1 MGSIKTS
8 KRASYGRGGIAVSES
23 KRKKL
28 TAGQEQ
34 SEQKLEGNDYIRLLH
49 KLIIY
54 TKLANYENIR
64 NRLIT
69 ILDSEDKKRVFAATD
84 GNNSTRQ
91 IESITG
97 VSKDTVSNWWD
108 EWEREG
114 IVEESEEVR
123 GRRRRIVLLS
133 EFGIEVPGGRRQRSK
148 RQKLNKGNKR
158 QD

>member
-1 MGSIKTS
+1 M
-8 KRASYGRGGIAVSES
+8 SES
-23 KRKKL
+23 KREKL

-34 SEQKLEGNDYIRLLH
+34 SGQKLEGNDFIPLLH

-69 ILDSEDKKRVFAATD
+69 VLDSGDKKRVFEATN
-84 GNNSTRQ
+84 GNNGTRQ

-97 VSKDTVSNWWD
+97 VSKDTVSNWWG

-114 IVEESEEVR
+114 IVEELEEVR
-123 GRRRRIVLLS
+123 GRRYKIVSLG
-133 EFGIEVPGGRRQRSK
+133 EFGIEVAFGKKERSK
-148 RQKLNKGNKR
+148 RRKTDQPSQK
-158 QD
+158 

>member
-1 MGSIKTS
+1 MN
-8 KRASYGRGGIAVSES
+8 ES
-23 KRKKL
+23 KRERL
-28 TAGQEQ
+28 AASQEQ

-69 ILDSEDKKRVFAATD
+69 ILDSDDKKRVFQATD
-84 GNNSTRQ
+84 GTNSTRQ

-108 EWEREG
+108 EWEKEG
-114 IVEESEEVR
+114 VVEESKDVR
-123 GRRRRIVLLS
+123 GRRCKIVSLGD
-133 EFGIEVPGGRRQRSK
+133 FGIEVAAGKKERSK
-148 RQKLNKGNKR
+148 RRKTDQVSQK
-158 QD
+158 